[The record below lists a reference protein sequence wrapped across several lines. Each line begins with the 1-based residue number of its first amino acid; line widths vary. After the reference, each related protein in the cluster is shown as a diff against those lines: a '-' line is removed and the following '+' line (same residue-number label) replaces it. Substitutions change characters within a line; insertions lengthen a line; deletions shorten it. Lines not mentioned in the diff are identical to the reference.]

1 MMRGN
6 LGLIAGMA
14 VLAATTATAA
24 APKAK
29 APPPAAA
36 RPVVQGCEQHR
47 FETVIHMTG
56 SDGLLKESK
65 VRMCGTPGESD
76 ADWIRTLK
84 DAVRKT
90 SENPQMPPAAKDQII
105 AAVNA
110 EIDRLSLPSL
120 QLPAGTDIAKLPG
133 SAATST
139 PDVPLSREYGS
150 LPPLPT
156 KPVARAATDVPLS
169 RDYGSLPPLPTAS
182 NVAPPHVLG
191 PGAVMTPA
199 PRLTLRCALA
209 GDEDRPGECDGIDKD
224 TILVLRADE
233 AFPHGVAMRFVRHGD
248 QRAELDLPAM
258 KQGDKTNL
266 RLPAAV
272 CTGVVRSKLE
282 IQALGA
288 NAPNGA
294 AAGTIGEYDLHC

>member
-1 MMRGN
+1 MRGN
-6 LGLIAGMA
+6 LGLITGVALFAAAAAAG
-14 VLAATTATAA
+14 A

-29 APPPAAA
+29 APASAAPPAVKAL
-36 RPVVQGCEQHR
+36 VQGCEQHR
-47 FETVIHMTG
+47 FETVIHLTG
-56 SDGLLKESK
+56 PDGQPKESK
-65 VRMCGTPGESD
+65 VRMCGTPGESA
-76 ADWIRTLK
+76 ADWVRTLK
-84 DAVRKT
+84 DAVKKT
-90 SENPQMPPAAKDQII
+90 SENPQMPQAAREQII

-120 QLPAGTDIAKLPG
+120 QLPAGTDIGKLSKSTAK
-133 SAATST
+133 ST
-139 PDVPLSREYGS
+139 P
-150 LPPLPT
+150 
-156 KPVARAATDVPLS
+156 DVPLS

-199 PRLTLRCALA
+199 PRLTLRCALV
-209 GDEDRPGECDGIDKD
+209 GDENRPGECDSIDKD

-233 AFPHGVAMRFVRHGD
+233 AFPGGVAMRFVRHGD

-266 RLPAAV
+266 HLPPAV
-272 CTGVVRSKLE
+272 CTGVVRSKIE

-288 NAPNGA
+288 NAPSGST
-294 AAGTIGEYDLHC
+294 AGTIGEYDLHC